1 MAKEDKDLQK
11 NQIEKITDDVPV
23 NEVTENEEPVDVE
36 IVDEQAPIEEEV
48 VEEQHHDNLAEK
60 MEEEELSIL
69 SADCIG
75 EYTEDKSSRSDWAKT
90 YTSNLDLLG
99 FKYEERTKP
108 FAGASG
114 VVHPVLAEAQTQ
126 FQAQANKELLPADGP
141 VRTKT
146 IGRRTKEKVSQAS
159 RVKDFMNYQITDVME
174 EYDTDLDQMLFY
186 LPLAGSA
193 FKKIYYDEGLGR
205 AVSKFVPAEDLVVPY
220 LATDLE
226 SCERV
231 THVIKMMENE
241 LRKKQ
246 VSGFYRDIEVKPSI
260 SEDDDIKNKT
270 RDLEGTDETGNN
282 EEITILEFHVNLDLP
297 GYEDVGED
305 GEPTGIKLPYIVTIA
320 ENNGKVLAIRRNWK
334 EDNPNKTKLQYF
346 VHFKFL
352 PGLGFY
358 GFGLTHMIGGLS
370 RAATSAL
377 RQLIDAGT
385 LSNLPAGF
393 RAKGIR
399 VKDDDEPL
407 QPGEFRDVD
416 APGGDLRASFQL
428 LPYKEPSAILFQLLG
443 FCVQAGQR
451 FAAIADVQV
460 GDSNQQAPVGTTVA
474 LLERGSR
481 VMSAIHKRLHYGQK
495 LEFKLLAKVFS
506 EYLPDEYPYEISGGE
521 RTIKQ
526 SDFDSRVDI
535 LPVSDPNIFS
545 MSQRISLAQT
555 QLELAKTEPGIH
567 NVREAYRRMYEAIG
581 TKDIEEILKEEP
593 EAEPKDPALEYS
605 DALDGR
611 ELVAFPG
618 QNHDAHIYA
627 HLIQGASPI
636 VGQLPQLAISLQ
648 KHVMQHISLKA
659 DEGVQNIADPMQ
671 KEYQKALFISQ
682 YTQDMKELG
691 SQLAGGNQPDPLVAL
706 KDKEINVKQQD
717 LAAKQQ
723 QGQQKINLEKVK
735 IGKKEE
741 SDKAKIESN
750 EDIAEL
756 RGRIAREKIKQT
768 AKSSGPTQKSSG
780 QKK

>member
-126 FQAQANKELLPADGP
+126 FQAQAYKELLPADGP

-451 FAAIADVQV
+451 FAAIADMQV

-506 EYLPDEYPYEISGGE
+506 EYLPDEYPYEISGG
-521 RTIKQ
+521 
-526 SDFDSRVDI
+526 
-535 LPVSDPNIFS
+535 
-545 MSQRISLAQT
+545 
-555 QLELAKTEPGIH
+555 
-567 NVREAYRRMYEAIG
+567 
-581 TKDIEEILKEEP
+581 
-593 EAEPKDPALEYS
+593 
-605 DALDGR
+605 
-611 ELVAFPG
+611 
-618 QNHDAHIYA
+618 
-627 HLIQGASPI
+627 
-636 VGQLPQLAISLQ
+636 
-648 KHVMQHISLKA
+648 
-659 DEGVQNIADPMQ
+659 
-671 KEYQKALFISQ
+671 
-682 YTQDMKELG
+682 
-691 SQLAGGNQPDPLVAL
+691 
-706 KDKEINVKQQD
+706 
-717 LAAKQQ
+717 
-723 QGQQKINLEKVK
+723 
-735 IGKKEE
+735 
-741 SDKAKIESN
+741 
-750 EDIAEL
+750 
-756 RGRIAREKIKQT
+756 
-768 AKSSGPTQKSSG
+768 
-780 QKK
+780 

>member
-1 MAKEDKDLQK
+1 MAKKDDEK
-11 NQIEKITDDVPV
+11 NIQINQVESQLTS
-23 NEVTENEEPVDVE
+23 EEPEEAPQEEAVE
-36 IVDEQAPIEEEV
+36 IEIADEEAPIEEER
-48 VEEQHHDNLAEK
+48 VEESHSDNLAEN
-60 MEEEELSIL
+60 MDERDL
-69 SADCIG
+69 SALSSDCIG
-75 EYTEDKSSRSDWAKT
+75 EYTEDKNSRSEWAKT
-90 YTSNLDLLG
+90 YRENLDLLG

-108 FAGASG
+108 FQGASG

-126 FQAQANKELLPADGP
+126 FQAQAYKELLPADGP

-146 IGRRTKEKVSQAS
+146 IGRRTKEKVAQAS
-159 RVKDFMNYQITDVME
+159 RVKDFMNYQITDVMD
-174 EYDTDLDQMLFY
+174 EYDSDVDQMLFY

-193 FKKIYYDEGLGR
+193 FKKIYYDEGLER
-205 AVSKFVPAEDLVVPY
+205 AVSKFVPAEDLVIPY

-226 SCERV
+226 SAERV
-231 THVIKMMENE
+231 THVIKMPDND

-246 VSGFYRDIEVKPSI
+246 VRGFYRDVEVSPSL
-260 SEDDDIKNKT
+260 EEQDDIKEKT
-270 RDLEGTDETGNN
+270 RDLEGTSETGNN
-282 EEITILEFHVNLDLP
+282 EEITLLEFHVNLDLA
-297 GYEDVGED
+297 GYEDTDEKGNT
-305 GEPTGIKLPYIVTIA
+305 TGIKLPYIVTIA
-320 ENNGKVLAIRRNWK
+320 ENNGKVLAIRRNWS
-334 EDNPNKTKLQYF
+334 EDDPKKAKRQYF

-393 RAKGIR
+393 RTKGIR

-416 APGGDLRASFQL
+416 APGGDLRASFQM

-451 FAAIADVQV
+451 FAAIADIQV

-481 VMSAIHKRLHYGQK
+481 VMSAIHKRLHYAQK
-495 LEFKLLAKVFS
+495 LEFKLLAKVFT
-506 EYLPDEYPYEISGGE
+506 EYLPEEYPYEITGGE

-526 SDFDSRVDI
+526 ADFDSRVDI

-593 EAEPKDPALEYS
+593 EAEPKDPAIEYA

-611 ELVAFPG
+611 EIIAFPG
-618 QNHDAHIYA
+618 QNHDAHIYS
-627 HLIQGASPI
+627 HLLQGASPI
-636 VGQLPQLAISLQ
+636 VAQLPQLAIALQ

-659 DEGVQNIADPMQ
+659 DENAQNIEDPNQ
-671 KEYQKALFISQ
+671 KEFQKALFISQ
-682 YTQDMKELG
+682 YTKDMKELG
-691 SQLAGGNQPDPLVAL
+691 AQLAGSDQPDPLVAL
-706 KDKEINVKQQD
+706 KDKEINIKQQD

-723 QGQQKINLEKVK
+723 QGQQKINLDKVK

-768 AKSSGPTQKSSG
+768 AKSSG